1 MKTGLIFK
9 DKTIPYAPV
18 KKFTTRDIVD
28 EIKRMEVPIRDEDK
42 PMGSGSASD
51 PYRMHSIKHWAA
63 AARDPSAAGRDLY
76 DIAGQLNE
84 RGYRTAA
91 KNETIT
97 SEKQNDDSLAV
108 TIDPDSDKK
117 RAEQERQNRLREE
130 KRIKQEQKAAA
141 LAAKRAKDLEQKA
154 LAEQRK
160 KEAEAAAKRAKE
172 LGENAFAEQGS
183 TDTGNAPMATNLE
196 IAEQRARI
204 KALKQ
209 QKREEAAAKA
219 EQRKAQE
226 ALRKTSAAA
235 STSASATASA
245 TNAPASAGS
254 SRPSPT
260 SSPPPSDSPP
270 ESNPVSPRIGR
281 VKENRPRLPPIKAGV
296 PLAVSELPS
305 TRDPGMP
312 SRTEPYQSIARSNS
326 QPFGLSAVRDLFF
339 HRPSLGDDDDLPSTP
354 LWAKRTEEPTTN
366 EDWPNIASST
376 SAAGVE
382 PERKVSRVTTGSKGT
397 RGTTFSTR
405 WVNYI
410 TAVTSAHPAT
420 VDAPNGVSLSGRAR
434 LHPMAD
440 TKERPVYA
448 RKYDRLQAEFQ
459 QRYSEENRQ
468 YTNESMSKDMAREL
482 RDILQGQPT
491 RSYAT
496 SELPGTT
503 GALFLGEVA
512 RSKYMLPI
520 GLMEVD
526 LVQVGAE
533 YGRNDKKLHTFEKM
547 LSDPNNPAS
556 REGAKHPMA
565 RDGSSKL
572 SRNMFDLKKDNAVR
586 DRAVSIVAAWVAHRL
601 SKDPEW
607 SVAVDRTVDE
617 RLPPVP
623 PLPVESPPGEDV
635 TSLPKKKQRSKAA
648 RKARAEAKLLAKNQL
663 SGGAQ
668 ANGGAQATADIQ
680 ATGNTRASADAQ
692 PAENAEPRNAPAGK
706 TKADFRERVAALLK
720 ERCATFDCLLIE
732 GNTIRY
738 ALPQDNQPWLNAPLD

>member
-91 KNETIT
+91 KNEIIT
-97 SEKQNDDSLAV
+97 PENQNDDSLAV
-108 TIDPDSDKK
+108 AIDFNSDKK

-154 LAEQRK
+154 LAEQKK
-160 KEAEAAAKRAKE
+160 KETEAAAKRAKE
-172 LGENAFAEQGS
+172 LEEKALAEQGS
-183 TDTGNAPMATNLE
+183 TDTGKAPIAMTPE
-196 IAEQRARI
+196 IAEQRART

-209 QKREEAAAKA
+209 QKRAEAVAKA

-226 ALRKTSAAA
+226 ALEKASAA

-245 TNAPASAGS
+245 TNAPASVGS

-281 VKENRPRLPPIKAGV
+281 VKDNRPRLPPIQAGV
-296 PLAVSELPS
+296 ALADSEFPS
-305 TRDPGMP
+305 TRDPGMSSLTE
-312 SRTEPYQSIARSNS
+312 SRYSVARSYS
-326 QPFGLSAVRDLFF
+326 QPFGFSAVGGLFDR
-339 HRPSLGDDDDLPSTP
+339 RPSQGDLTNLPSSP
-354 LWAKRTEEPTTN
+354 LWAKRTELTTDQ
-366 EDWPNIASST
+366 DWADIASAT
-376 SAAGVE
+376 SVAGVD
-382 PERKVSRVTTGSKGT
+382 PERKVSRITTGSKGT
-397 RGTTFSTR
+397 RDTTFSTR

-410 TAVTSAHPAT
+410 TAVTSAQPAT
-420 VDAPNGVSLSGRAR
+420 GHAPNGVSLSGRAR

-459 QRYSEENRQ
+459 QRYSEENQQ
-468 YTNESMSKDMAREL
+468 YTNESMSKEMAREL
-482 RDILQGQPT
+482 RDMLQGQPT
-491 RSYAT
+491 RSYAS
-496 SELPGTT
+496 SELPGTA

-512 RSKYMLPI
+512 RSTYMLPI

-607 SVAVDRTVDE
+607 SVAIDRTVEE

-623 PLPVESPPGEDV
+623 ALPVQSPPAEDV
-635 TSLPKKKQRSKAA
+635 TSPQKKKQRSKAA
-648 RKARAEAKLLAKNQL
+648 RRARAEARLKAKNQL
-663 SGGAQ
+663 SGDA
-668 ANGGAQATADIQ
+668 Q
-680 ATGNTRASADAQ
+680 ATGNTRSSADAQSTGDAQARADAQ
-692 PAENAEPRNAPAGK
+692 PAENAESRNAPAGK

-738 ALPQDNQPWLNAPLD
+738 SLPQDDQPWLSAPPD